1 MCVNVHV
8 LVQYY
13 VCDVLE
19 IEMLIIL
26 FVSPL
31 SSVQFQEIP
40 GTLKDSK
47 LCVWPP
53 YSKDPPTAFAW
64 LTGAGVYYSTMV
76 FGDQEP
82 GESVFVEKNLIPYPY

>member
-1 MCVNVHV
+1 M
-8 LVQYY
+8 
-13 VCDVLE
+13 E
-19 IEMLIIL
+19 IEMVIIL